1 MISLVLYW
9 KKQTKEVVLRARRRP
24 VQLLARVLPGSADM
38 KLTGVRRDE
47 TSTRIRDPLRI
58 K

>member
-1 MISLVLYW
+1 M
-9 KKQTKEVVLRARRRP
+9 
-24 VQLLARVLPGSADM
+24 QLLARVLPGSADM